1 VSRKTAWAA
10 RLSLAKG
17 ICEERDQVGREA
29 SDLAIVRRN
38 AHITLAGFRTIG
50 GITVAPGRD
59 PPNRT
64 CPVDNSDPD
73 RAHGDSKA
81 VSLSLA
87 ALAILI
93 FGVGMDIDH
102 HKREALC
109 GGRSIARI
117 AVPNGASPYVEL
129 TADGKTGPFLI
140 DYGAT
145 RSALS
150 ADVFAGP
157 EGSVRKAA
165 ISLPGIE
172 EALFHLARYDLL
184 VQPDQGQLGVIGAD
198 LLSRLTVELAPDTV
212 VLGAEPCRPQALIA
226 RGLTPVDQ
234 TGFFASDPART
245 GPRRPDV
252 PVVFLRIGEVRAF
265 AQIDTGYEDLAYA
278 HSVDINQALFER
290 LVESGIKFERVG
302 DSDVW
307 TCDGHERWPRYRLG
321 DRTLTI
327 ENERG
332 TPIVQTDDFHLI
344 VKRANGCGG
353 IAEMA
358 EPAAQLGAS
367 FLRLFGTTVFD
378 PKNATVWLEGAAAKQ
393 PGAAPGSADKQ

>member
-1 VSRKTAWAA
+1 MT
-10 RLSLAKG
+10 
-17 ICEERDQVGREA
+17 
-29 SDLAIVRRN
+29 
-38 AHITLAGFRTIG
+38 TLRT
-50 GITVAPGRD
+50 
-59 PPNRT
+59 
-64 CPVDNSDPD
+64 
-73 RAHGDSKA
+73 

-87 ALAILI
+87 AIVILI
-93 FGVGMDIDH
+93 FGVAMDIGDQN
-102 HKREALC
+102 REALC
-109 GGRSIARI
+109 GGRRAERI

-150 ADVFAGP
+150 ADAFPGP
-157 EGSVRKAA
+157 EGEVRKST

-184 VQPDQGQLGVIGAD
+184 RQPKLGQLGVIGAD
-198 LLSRLTVELAPDTV
+198 LLSRLTVELTPSAV

-234 TGFFASDPART
+234 AGFFASDPAKID
-245 GPRRPDV
+245 PRRPVV
-252 PVVFLRIGEVRAF
+252 PVVFLRLGDVRAF
-265 AQIDTGYEDLAYA
+265 AQIDTGYDDTAYA

-290 LVESGIKFERVG
+290 LVESGIKLDRVG

-307 TCDGHERWPRYRLG
+307 TCDGHERWPRYRVEE
-321 DRTLTI
+321 RPLTI
-327 ENERG
+327 ENEHG
-332 TPIVQTDDFHLI
+332 MPIVQTDDFHLI

-367 FLRLFGTTVFD
+367 FLRLFGAVVFD
-378 PKNATVWLEGAAAKQ
+378 PKNATVWLDGAPGGAADPAKV
-393 PGAAPGSADKQ
+393 K